1 VITGLLACLP
11 TLIIV
16 EPAQQQ
22 TELARAVTAAPVTG
36 GAPHEPPGDASPAH
50 ADDSDRRAHVLGGG
64 PEGNERLTVL
74 TGAVLLVLLAA
85 LGVTIVRIGSLIWE
99 HLFIGLLLIGPVAL
113 KLGSTG
119 YRFVRYYARDPVY
132 RRKGPPP
139 AALRALGPLV
149 VLSTLVVFISG
160 VALLLAGP
168 SARPTLFP
176 IHKYSFFVWLA
187 ATGLHV
193 LGHLSEV
200 LPVVSGGRVVEL
212 PGVLPGDRDGWG
224 SLPNGRTGRVFALA
238 SAIVLGVALALV
250 LIPQYAPWLHYHH
263 VLIRR

>member
-1 VITGLLACLP
+1 MGTGRQQIARVLP
-11 TLIIV
+11 ATP
-16 EPAQQQ
+16 PAG
-22 TELARAVTAAPVTG
+22 EV
-36 GAPHEPPGDASPAH
+36 PHEASGDGGGPA
-50 ADDSDRRAHVLGGG
+50 RLLGGG

-74 TGAVLLVLLAA
+74 TGVLLLVLLAA
-85 LGVTIVRIGSLIWE
+85 LGVTIVRVHALLWE

-113 KLGSTG
+113 KLCSTG
-119 YRFVRYYARDPVY
+119 YRFIRYYTRAPVY

-139 AALRALGPLV
+139 APLRALGPLV
-149 VLSTLVVFISG
+149 VLSTLVVFASG
-160 VALLLAGP
+160 VALLLVGP
-168 SARPTLFP
+168 SARPTLYP

-200 LPVVSGGRVVEL
+200 LPVLSGWRVVEL
-212 PGVLPGDRDGWG
+212 PDRSGASVALIGHRFGQPTADAHAGWRPLPA
-224 SLPNGRTGRVFALA
+224 GRSGRAFALA

-263 VLIRR
+263 VFVRR